1 MHCLVEHKTVKSCS
15 FTKRYCVSKMKLLI
29 SGNIELN
36 PGPGQNVC
44 DQTALSVGLTLLSNY
59 RFRQLGLRPLDV
71 GGAGDYFFR
80 AVSHQLYGDASHHL
94 HIREVG
100 VQYLRDN
107 PESFIESNTEHSWND
122 YLSNMSM
129 PGTWC
134 DALIV
139 QAVAE
144 SQHENIYI
152 IESHENFAE
161 VTLVEPNH
169 LSQQPPA
176 TLYLG
181 HVNEVHYVSTV
192 PYSSDLEN
200 QHSNNHL
207 KLIGQNVHM
216 LT

>member
-1 MHCLVEHKTVKSCS
+1 MLVVQVTV
-15 FTKRYCVSKMKLLI
+15 
-29 SGNIELN
+29 
-36 PGPGQNVC
+36 
-44 DQTALSVGLTLLSNY
+44 
-59 RFRQLGLRPLDV
+59 
-71 GGAGDYFFR
+71 FFR
-80 AVSHQLYGDASHHL
+80 AVSHQLYGDSSHHL

-100 VQYLRDN
+100 VQYVTDN
-107 PESFIESNTEHSWND
+107 PENFIESNTEHSWND

-129 PGTWC
+129 QGTWC

-144 SQHENIYI
+144 SRHVNIYI

-161 VTLVEPNH
+161 VTLIEPNH
-169 LSQQPPA
+169 LPQQPPT

-207 KLIGQNVHM
+207 NNHM

>member
-1 MHCLVEHKTVKSCS
+1 M
-15 FTKRYCVSKMKLLI
+15 
-29 SGNIELN
+29 SGDIELN
-36 PGPGQNVC
+36 PGPEQNVC
-44 DQTALSVGLTLLSNY
+44 DQTALSVSSTLLLNY
-59 RFRQLGLRPLDV
+59 RLRQLGLRPLDV
-71 GGAGDYFFR
+71 GGAGDSFFR
-80 AVSHQLYGDASHHL
+80 AVSHQLYGDSSHHP

-107 PESFIESNTEHSWND
+107 PESVIEGNTEHSWND

-129 PGTWC
+129 QGTWC

-144 SQHENIYI
+144 SQHVNIYI

-181 HVNEVHYVSTV
+181 HVNEVHYV
-192 PYSSDLEN
+192 
-200 QHSNNHL
+200 
-207 KLIGQNVHM
+207 
-216 LT
+216 

>member
-1 MHCLVEHKTVKSCS
+1 
-15 FTKRYCVSKMKLLI
+15 
-29 SGNIELN
+29 
-36 PGPGQNVC
+36 
-44 DQTALSVGLTLLSNY
+44 
-59 RFRQLGLRPLDV
+59 LRPHDV
-71 GGAGDYFFR
+71 GGAGDCFFR
-80 AVSHQLYGDASHHL
+80 AVSHQLYGDSSHHL

-107 PESFIESNTEHSWND
+107 PESFIESNTKHSWND
-122 YLSNMSM
+122 YLSNVSM
-129 PGTWC
+129 QGTWY

-144 SQHENIYI
+144 SQHVNIYI

-169 LSQQPPA
+169 SSQQPPA

-200 QHSNNHL
+200 QLSNNNL
-207 KLIGQNVHM
+207 KFIEQNVLSEQPHVNM
-216 LT
+216 SRKRKHGACMRKFKLTTKTSQNEPKTPEQKQKWNAYMKL